1 MVNSPSA
8 LPQVQRLRWEDY
20 ADAANWQAAMQGLI
34 NNLNL
39 FITPTYN
46 ILNGQVGYQNV
57 VVPQLFA
64 KVITGASPTTF
75 TFVNPLSI
83 APSAVLIGN
92 VWSGVPSVHPAVAL
106 SVFWHYTAGSIIVDN
121 IVGLTAGTVYTVTL
135 VIL

>member
-1 MVNSPSA
+1 MVSTPSM

-20 ADAANWQAAMQGLI
+20 ADATGWQTAMQALI

-46 ILNGQVGYQNV
+46 VLNGQVGYQNIV
-57 VVPQLFA
+57 APQLFT

-83 APSAVLIGN
+83 APSAVIVGN
-92 VWSGVPSVHPAVAL
+92 CWTGIPSTHPAVAL
-106 SVFWHYTAGSIIVDN
+106 QVFWHYTGGNIVIDN
-121 IVGLTAGTVYTVTL
+121 VVGLTTGTVYSVTL

>member
-1 MVNSPSA
+1 MVSTPSL

-20 ADAANWQAAMQGLI
+20 ADATGWQTAMQSLI

-46 ILNGQVGYQNV
+46 VLNGQEGYQNIV
-57 VVPQLFA
+57 APQLFT

-83 APSAVLIGN
+83 APSAVIVGN
-92 VWSGVPSVHPAVAL
+92 CWTGIPSTHPAVAL
-106 SVFWHYTAGSIIVDN
+106 QVFWHYTGGNIVIDN
-121 IVGLTAGTVYTVTL
+121 VVGLTTGTVYSVTL

>member
-1 MVNSPSA
+1 MVSTPSL

-20 ADAANWQAAMQGLI
+20 ADATGWQTAMQSLI

-46 ILNGQVGYQNV
+46 VLNGQVGYQNIV
-57 VVPQLFA
+57 APQLFT

-83 APSAVLIGN
+83 APSAVIVGN
-92 VWSGVPSVHPAVAL
+92 CWTGIPSTHPAVAL
-106 SVFWHYTAGSIIVDN
+106 QVFWHYTGGNIVIDN
-121 IVGLTAGTVYTVTL
+121 VVGLTTGTVYSVTL